1 MSKRLTVARLE
12 AWFRRLWR
20 QWLGHVA
27 WVAAVLGLAWQ
38 VPNPAG
44 AFGIGILFGLLAG
57 KGWRDRL
64 RAERDEANAL
74 IDRWNYADSRR
85 ALDEADG
92 VAPERK
98 PAAMYE
104 QTEAETLPEVHCG
117 RCGSAVVWVECGF
130 CKGDGCYE
138 AVSGGYVDCHAC
150 AGEGGWWMCSQP
162 EDWCQAN
169 PMPGRDDVARGNIA
183 QAIAG
188 RPAGEVRLG

>member
-20 QWLGHVA
+20 LWLGHVA

-44 AFGIGILFGLLAG
+44 AFGIGILFGLRAG

-92 VAPERK
+92 VAPER
-98 PAAMYE
+98 P
-104 QTEAETLPEVHCG
+104 
-117 RCGSAVVWVECGF
+117 VELYD
-130 CKGDGCYE
+130 GDGDGAPICSWCEEPATTRVDVDDWENLPACARCVE
-138 AVSGGYVDCHAC
+138 AVRF
-150 AGEGGWWMCSQP
+150 GEVS
-162 EDWCQAN
+162 
-169 PMPGRDDVARGNIA
+169 VA
-183 QAIAG
+183 QAVPDADSGTYARWIG
-188 RPAGEVRLG
+188 